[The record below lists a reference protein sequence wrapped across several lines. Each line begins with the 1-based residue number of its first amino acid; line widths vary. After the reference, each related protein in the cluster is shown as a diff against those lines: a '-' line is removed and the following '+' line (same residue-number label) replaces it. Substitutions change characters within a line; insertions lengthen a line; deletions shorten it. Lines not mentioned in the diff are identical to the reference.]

1 MTRDRSK
8 FARRSALIA
17 GVVWVG
23 ALGWGVMAA
32 DKPAPKPAG
41 ARPLLEQ
48 LNSET
53 QSLYREVQA
62 GVCRVQLPP
71 PKWAGAPLAE
81 QDNPVH
87 KWGQRLDP
95 AVKDALEAE
104 QKEAAKGQYR
114 KITAS
119 VQSKEKADAASR
131 PAATQGQAPVQ
142 SATGNWTLSTGP
154 DDVLVFKPNGN
165 TAGALR
171 IDAGG
176 SIAPDGSIVGHGG
189 RVNVSVVPAGSF
201 APNNMALVLDAQ
213 GHLLVPICVEREQ
226 FGGEPVR
233 VMVGPGQMAT
243 AAFVGSD
250 RQCNITVLKLE
261 KPLGAPVKVAADG
274 RPTEGALTM
283 FLAPNTGVG
292 RLVIW
297 TNEVRDWGVVVSMEG
312 GVYGFARQGQFLSL
326 AGCRPAVDQILKTGA
341 VRRAKVGVG
350 IAEVPQGDALRE
362 HAPALGTMP
371 AVRVTELA
379 PNSPAARAGLRVWDL
394 ILSLNDQATGDPSGF
409 AAALADPAPTLAVR
423 VLRGADE
430 QTVTVEVPAVDGK

>member
-1 MTRDRSK
+1 MT
-8 FARRSALIA
+8 
-17 GVVWVG
+17 GVVCVG
-23 ALGWGVMAA
+23 ALSIGNAA
-32 DKPAPKPAG
+32 DKPAAKPGG

-119 VQSKEKADAASR
+119 VQSKEKADAAATRPAATR

-142 SATGNWTLSTGP
+142 AATGAWTLSTGP
-154 DDVLVFKPNGN
+154 DDVLVFKPNGS

-233 VMVGPGQMAT
+233 VMVGPGQMAS

-250 RQCNITVLKLE
+250 RQCNITVLKLD

-283 FLAPNTGVG
+283 FLAPNSGAG

-297 TNEVRDWGVVVSMEG
+297 TNEIRDWGVVVSMEG
-312 GVYGFARQGQFLSL
+312 GVYGFTRQGQFLSL

-341 VRRAKVGVG
+341 VRRAKLGVG
-350 IAEVPQGDALRE
+350 IAEVSQGDALRE
-362 HAPALGTMP
+362 NAPALGTMP

-379 PNSPAARAGLRVWDL
+379 PNSPAARAGLRVGDL

-409 AAALADPAPTLAVR
+409 AAALADPAPRLAVR
-423 VLRGADE
+423 LLRGADE
-430 QTVTVEVPAVDGK
+430 RTLTVEVPAVEGK